1 MLKPQKKVSRRE
13 IKEDKLVTA
22 YFETRGW
29 IEQNTKILSY
39 VAIGLVGVAV
49 IGFLWTKNRAD
60 SNDKATTMLAKVI
73 PYYDEGKYD
82 PAINGVPQEGTQGLQ
97 AIVDEHGSTKTGQLA
112 KLYLANSYYALK
124 NYDKALEYYNDISV
138 SDKLVSAS
146 ALAGAAACYEAK
158 GDLSKAA
165 SYFEKAASKNMTPMQ
180 APENLQRSAVDYAAV
195 GKKEK
200 AVELLQ
206 TLKKE
211 FPTSTYAREVDRFI
225 AEYSS

>member
-1 MLKPQKKVSRRE
+1 MLKPQKKISRRE

-22 YFETRGW
+22 YFNTRGW
-29 IEQNTKILSY
+29 LEQNTKIISY
-39 VAIGLVGVAV
+39 VAIGLAAVAV
-49 IGFLWTKNRAD
+49 IIFLWSKNKAE
-60 SNDKATTMLAKVI
+60 SNDKATAMLAKVI
-73 PYYDEGKYD
+73 PYYDQGNYN
-82 PAINGVPQEGTQGLQ
+82 AALNGVPQEGTQGLQ
-97 AIVDEHGSTKTGQLA
+97 AIVDEHGSTNSGQIA

-124 NYDKALEYYNDISV
+124 DYEKALEYYDDISV

-146 ALAGAAACYEAK
+146 ALAGVAACYEAK
-158 GDLSKAA
+158 GDFSKAA
-165 SYFEKAASKNMTPMQ
+165 SYFEKAASKNMTLAQ
-180 APENLQRSAVDYAAV
+180 APQNLQRSALNYAAV

-211 FPTSTYAREVDRFI
+211 FPASSYARDVDRFI

>member
-1 MLKPQKKVSRRE
+1 
-13 IKEDKLVTA
+13 
-22 YFETRGW
+22 
-29 IEQNTKILSY
+29 
-39 VAIGLVGVAV
+39 
-49 IGFLWTKNRAD
+49 
-60 SNDKATTMLAKVI
+60 MLAKVV
-73 PYYDEGKYD
+73 PYFDQGKYD

-112 KLYLANSYYALK
+112 KLYLANSYYAIK
-124 NYDKALEYYNDISV
+124 NYNKALEYYDDISV

-146 ALAGAAACYEAK
+146 AIAGAAACYEAK

-165 SYFEKAASKNMTPMQ
+165 SYFEKAASKNMTLMQ
-180 APENLQRSAVDYAAV
+180 APENLQRSAVDYAAA

>member
-1 MLKPQKKVSRRE
+1 MLKPQKKISRRE

-29 IEQNTKILSY
+29 IEKNPKIISY
-39 VAIGLVGVAV
+39 IAIGLAGIVI
-49 IGFLWTKNRAD
+49 IGFLWSKNRAD
-60 SNDKATTMLAKVI
+60 SNEKATTMLAKVAQ
-73 PYYDEGKYD
+73 YYDEGKYD
-82 PAINGVPQEGTQGLQ
+82 LAIDGVPQEGTQGLQ

-124 NYDKALEYYNDISV
+124 NYDKALECYDDISV

-146 ALAGAAACYEAK
+146 AMAGVAACYEAK
-158 GDLSKAA
+158 GDFVKAA
-165 SYFEKAASKNMTPMQ
+165 SYFEKAASKNMTLMQ
-180 APENLQRSAVDYAAV
+180 APENLQRSAVNYAAA

-211 FPTSTYAREVDRFI
+211 FPTSTFAREVDRFI
-225 AEYSS
+225 TEYSS

>member
-1 MLKPQKKVSRRE
+1 
-13 IKEDKLVTA
+13 
-22 YFETRGW
+22 
-29 IEQNTKILSY
+29 
-39 VAIGLVGVAV
+39 
-49 IGFLWTKNRAD
+49 
-60 SNDKATTMLAKVI
+60 MLAKVT

-82 PAINGVPQEGTQGLQ
+82 QAINGVPQEGTQGLQ
-97 AIVDEHGSTKTGQLA
+97 AIVDEHGSTKVGQLA
-112 KLYLANSYYALK
+112 KLYLADSYYALK
-124 NYDKALEYYNDISV
+124 NYDKALECYDDISV

-146 ALAGAAACYEAK
+146 AIAGVAACYEAK
-158 GDLSKAA
+158 GDFSKAA

-180 APENLQRSAVDYAAV
+180 APENLQRSAVNYAAI

-225 AEYSS
+225 AEYSL

>member
-29 IEQNTKILSY
+29 MEKNTKILSY
-39 VAIGLVGVAV
+39 IAIGLACAAV
-49 IGFLWTKNRAD
+49 IGFLWIKNRAE
-60 SNDKATTMLAKVI
+60 SNDKATTMLAKVAL
-73 PYYDEGKYD
+73 YWDKGEYDL
-82 PAINGVPQEGTQGLQ
+82 AINGVPQEGTQGLQ
-97 AIVDEHGSTKTGQLA
+97 AIVDEYGSTKTGQLA
-112 KLYLANSYYALK
+112 KLYLANSYYAIK
-124 NYDKALEYYNDISV
+124 NYDKALEYYDDISV
-138 SDKLVSAS
+138 SDKLISAS
-146 ALAGAAACYEAK
+146 ALAGVAACYEAK

-180 APENLQRSAVDYAAV
+180 APENLQRSAVNYAAV

-211 FPTSTYAREVDRFI
+211 FPLSTFAREVDRFI